1 MKMRIKTINDYIEE
15 NKNYMVIYLVF
26 FNENYIV
33 GLNEDNLKV

>member
-1 MKMRIKTINDYIEE
+1 MKMRFKTINDYIEE
-15 NKNYMVIYLVF
+15 KKNYMVIYLVF